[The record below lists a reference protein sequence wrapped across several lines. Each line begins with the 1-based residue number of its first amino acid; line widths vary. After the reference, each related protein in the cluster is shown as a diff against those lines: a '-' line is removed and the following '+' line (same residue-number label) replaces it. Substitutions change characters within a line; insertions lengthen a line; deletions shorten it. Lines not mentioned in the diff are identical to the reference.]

1 MNQDMSAKCYI
12 EEYRNAKGLLTARL
26 REKVTGRSVALHGAP
41 SVADKRHFVRFMNAA
56 GASRTA
62 VPDVFTKD
70 GNEDC
75 IVISGDVD
83 IDSPDEL
90 RFVHN
95 EHISYLFA

>member
-1 MNQDMSAKCYI
+1 MDQGTSTKCYI
-12 EEYRNAKGLLTARL
+12 EEIDNGKGRLSARL
-26 REKVTGRSVALHGAP
+26 REKGTGRRVDLRGVV
-41 SVADKRHFVRFMNAA
+41 SVADKRHFTRFMNAV
-56 GASRTA
+56 GASKTS

-70 GNEDC
+70 GDHDC

-95 EHISYLFA
+95 DNISYLFA